1 MNLDERGDRMQ
12 IKLYELRKKAG
23 LTQAQM
29 AKKLDISEN
38 SYRMKELG
46 RTDFKLTEMYRIANL
61 FNKDIGDIFTDST
74 SRNVKYV
81 RC

>member
-1 MNLDERGDRMQ
+1 MQ

-46 RTDFKLTEMYRIANL
+46 RTDFKSTEMFIIADVL
-61 FNKDIGDIFTDST
+61 KHDINEIFLPKKTTKRLLSGQP
-74 SRNVKYV
+74 S
-81 RC
+81 

>member
-1 MNLDERGDRMQ
+1 MQ

>member
-1 MNLDERGDRMQ
+1 MQ

-81 RC
+81 NG

>member
-1 MNLDERGDRMQ
+1 MQ

-74 SRNVKYV
+74 SRNVEYV
-81 RC
+81 NS

>member
-1 MNLDERGDRMQ
+1 MQ

-46 RTDFKLTEMYRIANL
+46 HTDFKSTEMFIIADVLKSNI
-61 FNKDIGDIFTDST
+61 NDIFLPRKTTKSGL
-74 SRNVKYV
+74 KHA
-81 RC
+81 